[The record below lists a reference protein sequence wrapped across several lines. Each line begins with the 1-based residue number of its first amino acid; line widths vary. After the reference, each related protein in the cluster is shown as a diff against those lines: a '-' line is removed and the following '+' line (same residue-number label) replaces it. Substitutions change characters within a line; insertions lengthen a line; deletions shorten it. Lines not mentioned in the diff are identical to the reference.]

1 MNFLIVTFSYICSCS
16 SYFFVP
22 HLFLFIFAPL
32 LLLRSTNYEGLEVV
46 VDVKILSVTACT
58 IWQPRTS
65 FFPRKPSE
73 HVACCNVGKIQMWC
87 ILHTLRSHSI
97 FSVRVA

>member
-1 MNFLIVTFSYICSCS
+1 MNFLIVTYICSCS

-22 HLFLFIFAPL
+22 HLFLIFAPL

-46 VDVKILSVTACT
+46 VDVKILSVTART
-58 IWQPRTS
+58 IWQPKTS

-73 HVACCNVGKIQMWC
+73 HVACGVYYIPYV
-87 ILHTLRSHSI
+87 LTLY
-97 FSVRVA
+97 FLYV